1 MSSLKEK
8 VTKIKN
14 LETEKQRLLAEV
26 KELNDLADAKANALG
41 DDIASLRDDV
51 QSLKT
56 LMGTEKTNSA

>member
-1 MSSLKEK
+1 MSIKDK
-8 VTKIKN
+8 VAKIKN
-14 LETEKQRLLAEV
+14 LEAEKLSLLAEV
-26 KELNDLADAKANALG
+26 KELNDLADAKANALE

>member
-14 LETEKQRLLAEV
+14 LEAEKLSLLAEV
-26 KELNDLADAKANALG
+26 KELNEKADAKTNALAN
-41 DDIASLRDDV
+41 DIASLRDDV

-56 LMGTEKTNSA
+56 LIGTEKTNSA

>member
-1 MSSLKEK
+1 MSLKEK

-14 LETEKQRLLAEV
+14 LESEKQRLLAEV
-26 KELNDLADAKANALG
+26 KELNELADAKANALTN
-41 DDIASLRDDV
+41 DIASLKDDV

>member
-14 LETEKQRLLAEV
+14 LETEKQKLLAEV
-26 KELNDLADAKANALG
+26 KELNELADAKANALS

>member
-14 LETEKQRLLAEV
+14 LESEKQRLLAEV
-26 KELNDLADAKANALG
+26 KELNDLADAKANALE

>member
-8 VTKIKN
+8 VTKIKT
-14 LETEKQRLLAEV
+14 LESEKQRLLAEV
-26 KELNDLADAKANALG
+26 KELNELADAKANALA

>member
-1 MSSLKEK
+1 MSIKEK

-14 LETEKQRLLAEV
+14 LEAEKLSLLAEV
-26 KELNDLADAKANALG
+26 KELNELADAKANALTN
-41 DDIASLRDDV
+41 DIASLKDDV

>member
-26 KELNDLADAKANALG
+26 KELNELADAKANALTN
-41 DDIASLRDDV
+41 DIASLRDDV